1 MSKLCVYFLVAPSAG
16 VLTQA
21 ALMWKTHT
29 PTVLVDAAMVLS
41 KRALPDEYRQR
52 HSSSCSQLYPFSP
65 MISVSS
71 FSPHLSLRIPEY
83 ASLSLGWSP
92 THQVP
97 SMSFHD
103 CVFDSSGR
111 ACAADVAI
119 SRAAIPVKNSLFTST
134 FRQRPTYQSLLAFI
148 TLMRSARFYLSGHA
162 RPLKASFQFAA
173 KQ

>member
-1 MSKLCVYFLVAPSAG
+1 
-16 VLTQA
+16 
-21 ALMWKTHT
+21 
-29 PTVLVDAAMVLS
+29 MVLS

-52 HSSSCSQLYPFSP
+52 NSSSCSQCSQLYPFSP

-103 CVFDSSGR
+103 CVFDGSGSASATDVVISS
-111 ACAADVAI
+111 AAM
-119 SRAAIPVKNSLFTST
+119 PVSSSFVI
-134 FRQRPTYQSLLAFI
+134 YSLLLVL
-148 TLMRSARFYLSGHA
+148 T
-162 RPLKASFQFAA
+162 
-173 KQ
+173 

>member
-1 MSKLCVYFLVAPSAG
+1 
-16 VLTQA
+16 
-21 ALMWKTHT
+21 
-29 PTVLVDAAMVLS
+29 MVLS

-52 HSSSCSQLYPFSP
+52 NSSSCSQCSQLYPFSP

-71 FSPHLSLRIPEY
+71 FSPHLSLRNPEY

-119 SRAAIPVKNSLFTST
+119 SRATIPVKNSLFRST
-134 FRQRPTYQSLLAFI
+134 FRQRPTYQLVVTRLDLVAFI
-148 TLMRSARFYLSGHA
+148 PEFTGTYRTDW
-162 RPLKASFQFAA
+162 RPR
-173 KQ
+173 

>member
-1 MSKLCVYFLVAPSAG
+1 TSADLLIQVAIIRKTNTPS
-16 VLTQA
+16 
-21 ALMWKTHT
+21 
-29 PTVLVDAAMVLS
+29 VLVDAAMVLS
-41 KRALPDEYRQR
+41 TRALPDEYLQR
-52 HSSSCSQLYPFSP
+52 NTCSYSQLYPFSL

-71 FSPHLSLRIPEY
+71 FSPHLSLRNPKY

-119 SRAAIPVKNSLFTST
+119 NKATLVRSKLCPCRWLHIFRFQSRESSRAHAIN
-134 FRQRPTYQSLLAFI
+134 
-148 TLMRSARFYLSGHA
+148 MRA
-162 RPLKASFQFAA
+162 
-173 KQ
+173 

>member
-1 MSKLCVYFLVAPSAG
+1 MSKLCEYFLIAPSAG
-16 VLTQA
+16 LLTQP
-21 ALMWKTHT
+21 ALIWKTHT

-52 HSSSCSQLYPFSP
+52 NTSSYSQLYPFSP

-71 FSPHLSLRIPEY
+71 FSPHLSLRIPKY

-111 ACAADVAI
+111 ACAAGVAI
-119 SRAAIPVKNSLFTST
+119 SSAATPARSRSFI
-134 FRQRPTYQSLLAFI
+134 RSLL
-148 TLMRSARFYLSGHA
+148 LPSM
-162 RPLKASFQFAA
+162 
-173 KQ
+173 

>member
-1 MSKLCVYFLVAPSAG
+1 
-16 VLTQA
+16 
-21 ALMWKTHT
+21 
-29 PTVLVDAAMVLS
+29 MVLS

-52 HSSSCSQLYPFSP
+52 NSSSCSQCSQLYPFSP

-97 SMSFHD
+97 SKSFHD

-111 ACAADVAI
+111 RALPMLLSAEQRYPSARGQRNQPVVTRLDLVAFIPRFGSLQLRGTKIHIAWGLGQHIGGRRVAVEPTGLELGDPDLNQIAADPVA
-119 SRAAIPVKNSLFTST
+119 P
-134 FRQRPTYQSLLAFI
+134 
-148 TLMRSARFYLSGHA
+148 G
-162 RPLKASFQFAA
+162 
-173 KQ
+173 